1 MYSNNCN
8 LFERGYTIC
17 LRHYNI
23 DITPIIGTLNLSP
36 QQQYTR

>member
-8 LFERGYTIC
+8 LFERGYTIY
-17 LRHYNI
+17 LRHYI
-23 DITPIIGTLNLSP
+23 DITPIIGTLYPSP